1 MSEKMKRF
9 EIIFSENEM
18 RRFTV
23 SNEELLIDVHG
34 MNCRQAMMFL
44 KNVIALIRGSV
55 TLNVIHGYNHGQA
68 IKNMC
73 MHSEKISERIVKTE
87 SLPWN
92 PGVTKFII
100 A

>member
-44 KNVIALIRGSV
+44 KNVIA
-55 TLNVIHGYNHGQA
+55 
-68 IKNMC
+68 
-73 MHSEKISERIVKTE
+73 
-87 SLPWN
+87 
-92 PGVTKFII
+92 
-100 A
+100 